1 MRIDQQL
8 LDHVVDSTGL
18 SPSEAER
25 VIGDVLAFHAEPV
38 DVLVRR
44 RHAELKLHGARNE
57 EIFRTLHTELRDRV
71 VAAPELSE
79 RQLRRLVYG

>member
-8 LDHVVDSTGL
+8 RDHVVASTGL

-38 DVLVRR
+38 DALVRR
-44 RHAELKLHGARNE
+44 RHAELKLHGSRNE
-57 EIFRTLHTELRDRV
+57 EIFRTLRTELRDRV